1 MNEIVQET
9 VSDIEEYLYNVSM
22 VRPEKFL
29 GIEYIEQSLEN
40 MEENI
45 RSSTKYSFLDNE
57 FYRDLP
63 ANL

>member
-1 MNEIVQET
+1 MQET

-22 VRPEKFL
+22 VRSEKFL

-45 RSSTKYSFLDNE
+45 RSSTKYSFLDNP
-57 FYRDLP
+57 FYRDLS